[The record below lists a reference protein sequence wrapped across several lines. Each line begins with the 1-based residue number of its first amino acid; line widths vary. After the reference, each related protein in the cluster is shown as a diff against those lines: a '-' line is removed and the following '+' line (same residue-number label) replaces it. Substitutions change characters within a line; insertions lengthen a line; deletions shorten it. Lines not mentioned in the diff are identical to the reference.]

1 MMKKIWNWIK
11 SPSSDF
17 ALFIVFL
24 LLLNIVS
31 YNSFF
36 RLDLT
41 EPKSYSLSKPSK
53 QVVKNLQEPLTIRV
67 FFDKNLPT
75 PYNSVAQYV
84 EDLLAEYDGV
94 ANKNF
99 SVINMDLSKEESLEM
114 ASDYG
119 LSQIQIQ
126 EIKNNEVGFKQ
137 VYMGLVLS
145 YGDSIETLDS
155 ITSTEGF
162 EYKLT
167 TKISKMIST
176 ADTLANL
183 KQDEKINV
191 TLYFS
196 PVLKNMGISGCAEL
210 EEIVETTFKEV
221 NKQNKDRLDYKVV
234 NPSESETIEFVQ
246 KYGIQAIQY
255 KSENQQKVAALGLVV
270 EYNDDFRVIPVQI
283 ERSLFGYVVSGLE
296 TIGESINESLQSLM
310 SNVQSIGYVTGHGE
324 LSLQDER
331 QALNFNKMVSA
342 HYQIEELNLV
352 ENDIPMN
359 MSCIVINGP
368 KADFAEEELYKIDQ
382 FIMRGGNVMFFVDSL
397 VEQGGSPYQAAEY
410 VPNELNIDKLLN
422 KYGVKRNYDYVMD
435 TNCYTTSSPEYG
447 KVNLYWAPIMQKDS
461 LAKKSV
467 ITQNLGYLI
476 FLQNGSLDISG
487 AENNSN
493 LKSTVLVKSSPESW
507 AQSERIMLNPI
518 FMTPPEAGNFA
529 PQNLAVMIEGK
540 FDSAYTEKPEF
551 ETSDESAEATE
562 NQTKD
567 ENQLT
572 TENHLASAKLP
583 GKIFVTGS
591 SYVTTYQILDGQDTS
606 PISMFFLN
614 VIDYLNGNEEVCTM
628 RTKGLGINVLTIKSP
643 ALATIAKYFNQF
655 GLVILVAVAG
665 LIVVRSRA
673 KRRKQI
679 REKYNP
685 NDSRQVK

>member
-1 MMKKIWNWIK
+1 MKKFINWLK

-99 SVINMDLSKEESLEM
+99 SVINMDLSKEESLAM

-310 SNVQSIGYVTGHGE
+310 SNVQSIGYVIGHGE

-562 NQTKD
+562 SQTKD

>member
-1 MMKKIWNWIK
+1 MKKFINWLK

-551 ETSDESAEATE
+551 ETFDESAEATE

>member
-1 MMKKIWNWIK
+1 MKKFINWLK

-99 SVINMDLSKEESLEM
+99 SVINMDLSKEESLAM

-183 KQDEKINV
+183 KQNEKINV

>member
-1 MMKKIWNWIK
+1 MKKFINWLK

-562 NQTKD
+562 NQTEG

-643 ALATIAKYFNQF
+643 AFATIAKYFNQF

>member
-1 MMKKIWNWIK
+1 MKKFINWLK

-99 SVINMDLSKEESLEM
+99 SVINMDLSKEESLAM

-283 ERSLFGYVVSGLE
+283 ERSLFGYVVSGFE

-476 FLQNGSLDISG
+476 FLQNGSLDIFG

>member
-1 MMKKIWNWIK
+1 MKKFINWLK

-99 SVINMDLSKEESLEM
+99 SVINMDLSKEESLAM

-167 TKISKMIST
+167 TKISRMIST

>member
-1 MMKKIWNWIK
+1 MKKFINWLK

-99 SVINMDLSKEESLEM
+99 SVINMDLSKEESLAM

-562 NQTKD
+562 SQTKD

>member
-1 MMKKIWNWIK
+1 MKKFINWLK

-99 SVINMDLSKEESLEM
+99 SVINMDLSKEESLAM

-529 PQNLAVMIEGK
+529 PHNLAVMIEGK

-562 NQTKD
+562 SQTKD

-665 LIVVRSRA
+665 LIVVRTRA

>member
-1 MMKKIWNWIK
+1 MKKFINWLK

-99 SVINMDLSKEESLEM
+99 SVINMDLSKEESLAM

-183 KQDEKINV
+183 KQNEKINI

-196 PVLKNMGISGCAEL
+196 PVLKNMGISGCNEL
-210 EEIVETTFKEV
+210 EQIVETSFKEV

-352 ENDIPMN
+352 EKDIPMN

-382 FIMRGGNVMFFVDSL
+382 FVMRGGNVMFFVDSL

-435 TNCYTTSSPEYG
+435 TNCYTTSSSEYG
-447 KVNLYWAPIMQKDS
+447 KMNLYWAPIMQKDQ

-529 PQNLAVMIEGK
+529 SQNLAVMIEGK
-540 FDSAYTEKPEF
+540 FDSAYTEKPKF
-551 ETSDESAEATE
+551 ETSDESAETTE
-562 NQTKD
+562 NQTQD

-583 GKIFVTGS
+583 GKIFVIGS

-628 RTKGLGINVLTIKSP
+628 RTKGLEINVLTIKSP

>member
-1 MMKKIWNWIK
+1 MKKFINWLK

-99 SVINMDLSKEESLEM
+99 SVINMDLSKEESLAM

-183 KQDEKINV
+183 KQNEKINI

-196 PVLKNMGISGCAEL
+196 PVLKNMGISGCNEL
-210 EEIVETTFKEV
+210 EQIVETSFKEV

-352 ENDIPMN
+352 EKDIPMN

-382 FIMRGGNVMFFVDSL
+382 FVMRGGNVMFFVDSL

-435 TNCYTTSSPEYG
+435 TNCYTTSSSEYG
-447 KVNLYWAPIMQKDS
+447 KMNLYWAPIMQKDQ

-518 FMTPPEAGNFA
+518 FMTPPEVGNFA
-529 PQNLAVMIEGK
+529 SQNLAVMIEGK
-540 FDSAYTEKPEF
+540 FDSAYTEKPKF
-551 ETSDESAEATE
+551 EISDESAEATE
-562 NQTKD
+562 NQTQD

-591 SYVTTYQILDGQDTS
+591 SYVTTYQILDGQDTA

>member
-1 MMKKIWNWIK
+1 MKKFINWLK

-99 SVINMDLSKEESLEM
+99 SVINMDLSKEESLAM

-296 TIGESINESLQSLM
+296 TIGESINKSLQSLM

>member
-1 MMKKIWNWIK
+1 MKKFINWLK

-99 SVINMDLSKEESLEM
+99 SVINMDLSKEDSLAM

-435 TNCYTTSSPEYG
+435 TNCYSTSSPEYG

>member
-1 MMKKIWNWIK
+1 MKKFINWLK

-99 SVINMDLSKEESLEM
+99 SVINMDLSKEESLAM

-183 KQDEKINV
+183 KQNEKINI

-196 PVLKNMGISGCAEL
+196 PVLKNMGISGCNEL
-210 EEIVETTFKEV
+210 EQIVETSFKEV

-435 TNCYTTSSPEYG
+435 TNCYSTSSSEYG
-447 KVNLYWAPIMQKDS
+447 KMNLYWAPIMQKDQ

-529 PQNLAVMIEGK
+529 SQNLAVMIEGK
-540 FDSAYTEKPEF
+540 FDSAYTEKPKF
-551 ETSDESAEATE
+551 ETSDESAETTE
-562 NQTKD
+562 NQTQD

-583 GKIFVTGS
+583 GKIFVIGS

>member
-1 MMKKIWNWIK
+1 MKKFINWLK

-99 SVINMDLSKEESLEM
+99 SVINMDLSKEESLAM

-183 KQDEKINV
+183 KQNEKINI

-210 EEIVETTFKEV
+210 EEIVETSFKEV

-352 ENDIPMN
+352 EKDIPMN
-359 MSCIVINGP
+359 MSCIIINGP

-382 FIMRGGNVMFFVDSL
+382 FVMRGGNVMFFVDSL

-435 TNCYTTSSPEYG
+435 TNCYSTSSSEYG
-447 KVNLYWAPIMQKDS
+447 KMNLYWAPIMQKDQ

-529 PQNLAVMIEGK
+529 SQNLAVMIEGK
-540 FDSAYTEKPEF
+540 FDSAYTEKPKF

-562 NQTKD
+562 NQTKG

-583 GKIFVTGS
+583 GKIFVIGS

>member
-1 MMKKIWNWIK
+1 MKKFINWLK

-99 SVINMDLSKEESLEM
+99 SVINMDLSKEESLAM

-562 NQTKD
+562 NQTKGED
-567 ENQLT
+567 QLT

>member
-1 MMKKIWNWIK
+1 MKKFINWLK

-99 SVINMDLSKEESLEM
+99 SVINMDLSKEESLGM

-529 PQNLAVMIEGK
+529 SQNLAVMIEGK
-540 FDSAYTEKPEF
+540 FDSAYTEKPKF

-567 ENQLT
+567 EDQLT

>member
-1 MMKKIWNWIK
+1 MKKFINWLK

-53 QVVKNLQEPLTIRV
+53 QVVKNLKEPLTIRV

-99 SVINMDLSKEESLEM
+99 SVINMDLSKEESLAM

-183 KQDEKINV
+183 KQNEKINI

-196 PVLKNMGISGCAEL
+196 PVLKNMGISGCNEL
-210 EEIVETTFKEV
+210 EQIVETSFKEV
-221 NKQNKDRLDYKVV
+221 NKQNKDRLDYKVI

-352 ENDIPMN
+352 EKDIPMN

-382 FIMRGGNVMFFVDSL
+382 FVMRGGNVMFFVDSL

-435 TNCYTTSSPEYG
+435 TNCYTTSSSEYG
-447 KVNLYWAPIMQKDS
+447 KMNLYWAPIMQKDQ

-529 PQNLAVMIEGK
+529 SQNLAVMIEGK
-540 FDSAYTEKPEF
+540 FDSAYTEKPKF
-551 ETSDESAEATE
+551 ETSNESAEATE
-562 NQTKD
+562 NQTQD

-591 SYVTTYQILDGQDTS
+591 SYVTTYQILDGQDTA

-628 RTKGLGINVLTIKSP
+628 RTKGLGINVLNIKSP

>member
-1 MMKKIWNWIK
+1 MKKFINWLK

-368 KADFAEEELYKIDQ
+368 KADFAEKELYKIDQ

-518 FMTPPEAGNFA
+518 FMTPPEADNFA

>member
-1 MMKKIWNWIK
+1 MKKFINWLK

-99 SVINMDLSKEESLEM
+99 SVINMDLSKEESLAM

-183 KQDEKINV
+183 KQNEKINI

-196 PVLKNMGISGCAEL
+196 PVLKNMGISGCNEL
-210 EEIVETTFKEV
+210 EQIVETSFKEV

-352 ENDIPMN
+352 EKDIPMN

-382 FIMRGGNVMFFVDSL
+382 FVMRGGNIMFFVDSL

-435 TNCYTTSSPEYG
+435 TNCYTTSSSEYG
-447 KVNLYWAPIMQKDS
+447 KMNLYWAPIMQKDQ

-518 FMTPPEAGNFA
+518 FMTPPEAGNFVS
-529 PQNLAVMIEGK
+529 QNLAVMIEGK
-540 FDSAYTEKPEF
+540 FDSAYTEKPKF
-551 ETSDESAEATE
+551 ETSDESAETTE
-562 NQTKD
+562 NQTQD

-628 RTKGLGINVLTIKSP
+628 RTKGLGINVLNIKSP
-643 ALATIAKYFNQF
+643 ALVTIAKYFNQF

>member
-1 MMKKIWNWIK
+1 MKKFINWLK

-99 SVINMDLSKEESLEM
+99 SVINMDLSKEESLTM

-435 TNCYTTSSPEYG
+435 TNCYSTSSPEYG

-518 FMTPPEAGNFA
+518 FMTPPEASNFA

-614 VIDYLNGNEEVCTM
+614 VIDYLNVNEEVCTM

-665 LIVVRSRA
+665 LIVVRSRV

>member
-1 MMKKIWNWIK
+1 MKKFINWLK

-99 SVINMDLSKEESLEM
+99 SVINMDLSKEESLAM

-493 LKSTVLVKSSPESW
+493 LKSTVLVKSSTESW

-518 FMTPPEAGNFA
+518 FMTPPEASNFA

-567 ENQLT
+567 EDQLT

>member
-1 MMKKIWNWIK
+1 MKKFINWLK

-99 SVINMDLSKEESLEM
+99 SVINMDLSKEESLAM

-183 KQDEKINV
+183 KQNEKINI

-196 PVLKNMGISGCAEL
+196 PVLKNMGISGCNEL
-210 EEIVETTFKEV
+210 EQIVETSFKEV

-352 ENDIPMN
+352 EKDIPMN

-382 FIMRGGNVMFFVDSL
+382 FVMRGGNIMFFVDSL

-435 TNCYTTSSPEYG
+435 TNCYTTSSSEYG
-447 KVNLYWAPIMQKDS
+447 KMNLYWAPIMQKDQ

-529 PQNLAVMIEGK
+529 SQNLAVMIEGK
-540 FDSAYTEKPEF
+540 FDSAYTEKPKF
-551 ETSDESAEATE
+551 ETSDESAETTE
-562 NQTKD
+562 NQTQD

-665 LIVVRSRA
+665 LILVRSRA

>member
-1 MMKKIWNWIK
+1 MKKFINWLK

-99 SVINMDLSKEESLEM
+99 SVINMDLSKEESLAM

-183 KQDEKINV
+183 KQNEKINI

-210 EEIVETTFKEV
+210 EEIVETSFKEV

-352 ENDIPMN
+352 EKDIPMN

-382 FIMRGGNVMFFVDSL
+382 FVMRGGNVMFFVDSL

-435 TNCYTTSSPEYG
+435 TNCYTTSSSEYG
-447 KVNLYWAPIMQKDS
+447 KMNLYWAPIMQKDQ

-529 PQNLAVMIEGK
+529 SQNLAVMIEGK
-540 FDSAYTEKPEF
+540 FDSAYTEKPKF
-551 ETSDESAEATE
+551 ETSNESAEATE
-562 NQTKD
+562 NQTQD

-583 GKIFVTGS
+583 GKIFVIGS

-643 ALATIAKYFNQF
+643 ALVTIAKYFNQF

>member
-1 MMKKIWNWIK
+1 MKKFINWLK

-99 SVINMDLSKEESLEM
+99 SVINMDLSKEESLAM

-210 EEIVETTFKEV
+210 EEIVETSFKEV

-352 ENDIPMN
+352 EKDIPMN

-382 FIMRGGNVMFFVDSL
+382 FVMRGGNIMFFVDSL

-435 TNCYTTSSPEYG
+435 TNCYTTSSSEYG
-447 KVNLYWAPIMQKDS
+447 KMNLYWAPIMQKDQ

-529 PQNLAVMIEGK
+529 SQNLAVMIEGK
-540 FDSAYTEKPEF
+540 FDSAYTEKPKF
-551 ETSDESAEATE
+551 ETSDESAETTE
-562 NQTKD
+562 NQTQDK
-567 ENQLT
+567 NQLT

-591 SYVTTYQILDGQDTS
+591 SYVTTYQILDGQDSS

>member
-1 MMKKIWNWIK
+1 M
-11 SPSSDF
+11 
-17 ALFIVFL
+17 FL

-562 NQTKD
+562 NQTKG

>member
-1 MMKKIWNWIK
+1 MKKFINWLK

-84 EDLLAEYDGV
+84 EDLLVEYDGV

-99 SVINMDLSKEESLEM
+99 SVINMDLSKEESLAM

-196 PVLKNMGISGCAEL
+196 PVLKNMGISSCAEL

-435 TNCYTTSSPEYG
+435 TNCYSTSSPEYG

-518 FMTPPEAGNFA
+518 FMTPPEASNFA

-562 NQTKD
+562 NQTKG

>member
-1 MMKKIWNWIK
+1 MKKFINWLK

-99 SVINMDLSKEESLEM
+99 SVINMDLSKEESLAM

-183 KQDEKINV
+183 KQNEKINI

-196 PVLKNMGISGCAEL
+196 PVLKNMGISGCNEL
-210 EEIVETTFKEV
+210 EQIIETSFKEV

-352 ENDIPMN
+352 EKDIPMN

-382 FIMRGGNVMFFVDSL
+382 FVMRGGNIMFFVDSL

-435 TNCYTTSSPEYG
+435 TNCYTTSSSEYG
-447 KVNLYWAPIMQKDS
+447 KMNLYWAPIMQKDQ

-529 PQNLAVMIEGK
+529 SQNLAVMIEGK
-540 FDSAYTEKPEF
+540 FDSAYTEKPKF
-551 ETSDESAEATE
+551 ETSDESAETTE
-562 NQTKD
+562 NQTQDK
-567 ENQLT
+567 NQLT

>member
-1 MMKKIWNWIK
+1 MKKFINWLK

-99 SVINMDLSKEESLEM
+99 SVINMDLSKEESLAM

-183 KQDEKINV
+183 KQNEKINI

-210 EEIVETTFKEV
+210 EEIVETSFKEV

-352 ENDIPMN
+352 EKDIPMN

-382 FIMRGGNVMFFVDSL
+382 FVMRGGNIMFFVDSL

-435 TNCYTTSSPEYG
+435 TNCYTTSSSEYG
-447 KVNLYWAPIMQKDS
+447 KMNLYWAPIMQKDQ

-529 PQNLAVMIEGK
+529 SQNLAVMIEGK
-540 FDSAYTEKPEF
+540 FDSAYTEKPKF

-562 NQTKD
+562 NQTQD

-583 GKIFVTGS
+583 GKIFVIGS

>member
-1 MMKKIWNWIK
+1 MKKFINWLK

-643 ALATIAKYFNQF
+643 AFATIAKYFNQF
-655 GLVILVAVAG
+655 GLVILVVVAG

>member
-1 MMKKIWNWIK
+1 MKKFINWLK

-422 KYGVKRNYDYVMD
+422 KYGVKRNYAYVMD

-551 ETSDESAEATE
+551 EPSDESAEATE

>member
-1 MMKKIWNWIK
+1 MKKFINWLK

-99 SVINMDLSKEESLEM
+99 SVINMDLSKEDSLAM

-119 LSQIQIQ
+119 LTQIQIQ

-643 ALATIAKYFNQF
+643 ALATVAKYFNQF

>member
-1 MMKKIWNWIK
+1 MKKFINWLK

-99 SVINMDLSKEESLEM
+99 SVINMDLSKEESLTM

-331 QALNFNKMVSA
+331 QALNFNKMVST

-447 KVNLYWAPIMQKDS
+447 KMNLYWAPIMQKDS

-518 FMTPPEAGNFA
+518 FMTPPEASNFA

-562 NQTKD
+562 NQTKG

>member
-1 MMKKIWNWIK
+1 MKKFINWLK

-99 SVINMDLSKEESLEM
+99 SVINMDLSKEESLAM

-210 EEIVETTFKEV
+210 EEIVATSFKEV

-352 ENDIPMN
+352 EKDIPMN

-382 FIMRGGNVMFFVDSL
+382 FVMRGGNVMFFVDSL

-435 TNCYTTSSPEYG
+435 TNCYTTSSSEYG
-447 KVNLYWAPIMQKDS
+447 KMNLYWAPIMQKDQ

-529 PQNLAVMIEGK
+529 SQNLAVMIEGK
-540 FDSAYTEKPEF
+540 FDSAYTEKPKF
-551 ETSDESAEATE
+551 ETSDESAETTE
-562 NQTKD
+562 NQTQD

-628 RTKGLGINVLTIKSP
+628 RTKGLGINVLNIKSP

>member
-1 MMKKIWNWIK
+1 MKKFINWLK

-99 SVINMDLSKEESLEM
+99 SVINMDLSKEESLTM

-435 TNCYTTSSPEYG
+435 TNCYSTSSPEYG

-518 FMTPPEAGNFA
+518 FMTPPEASNFA

-551 ETSDESAEATE
+551 ETSDESAEAAE

>member
-1 MMKKIWNWIK
+1 MKKFINWLK

-99 SVINMDLSKEESLEM
+99 SVINMDLSKEESLAM

-183 KQDEKINV
+183 KQNEKINI

-210 EEIVETTFKEV
+210 EEIVETSFKEV

-352 ENDIPMN
+352 EKDIPMN

-382 FIMRGGNVMFFVDSL
+382 FVMRGGNVMFFVDSL

-435 TNCYTTSSPEYG
+435 TNCYSTSNAEYG
-447 KVNLYWAPIMQKDS
+447 KMNLYWAPIMQKDQ

-529 PQNLAVMIEGK
+529 SQNLAVMIEGK
-540 FDSAYTEKPEF
+540 FDSAYTEKPKF
-551 ETSDESAEATE
+551 ETSDESAETTE
-562 NQTKD
+562 NQTQD

-583 GKIFVTGS
+583 GKIFVIGS

>member
-1 MMKKIWNWIK
+1 MKKFINWLK

-99 SVINMDLSKEESLEM
+99 SVINMDLSKEESLAM

-183 KQDEKINV
+183 KQNEKINI

-352 ENDIPMN
+352 EKDIPMN

-382 FIMRGGNVMFFVDSL
+382 FVMRGGNVMFFVDSL

-435 TNCYTTSSPEYG
+435 TNCYTTSSSEYG
-447 KVNLYWAPIMQKDS
+447 KMNLYWAPIMQKDQ

-529 PQNLAVMIEGK
+529 SQNLAVMIEGK
-540 FDSAYTEKPEF
+540 FDSAYTEKPKF
-551 ETSDESAEATE
+551 ETSDESAETTE
-562 NQTKD
+562 NQTQDK
-567 ENQLT
+567 NQLT

>member
-1 MMKKIWNWIK
+1 MKKFINWLK

-99 SVINMDLSKEESLEM
+99 SVINMDLSKEESLAM

-183 KQDEKINV
+183 KQNEKINI

-210 EEIVETTFKEV
+210 EEIVETSFKEV

-352 ENDIPMN
+352 EKDIPMN

-382 FIMRGGNVMFFVDSL
+382 FVMRGGNVMFFVDSL

-435 TNCYTTSSPEYG
+435 TNCYTTSSSEYG
-447 KVNLYWAPIMQKDS
+447 KMNLYWAPIMQKDQ

-529 PQNLAVMIEGK
+529 SQNLAVMIEGK
-540 FDSAYTEKPEF
+540 FDSAYTEKPKF
-551 ETSDESAEATE
+551 ETSDESAETTE
-562 NQTKD
+562 NQTQD

>member
-1 MMKKIWNWIK
+1 MKKFINWLK

-99 SVINMDLSKEESLEM
+99 SVINMDLSKEESLAM

-397 VEQGGSPYQAAEY
+397 VEQGGSSYQAAEY

>member
-1 MMKKIWNWIK
+1 MKKFINWLK

-99 SVINMDLSKEESLEM
+99 SVINMDLSKEESLAM

-183 KQDEKINV
+183 KQNEKINV

-435 TNCYTTSSPEYG
+435 TNCYSTSSPEYG

-518 FMTPPEAGNFA
+518 FMTPPEASNFA

-551 ETSDESAEATE
+551 ETSNESAEATE
-562 NQTKD
+562 NQTKG

>member
-1 MMKKIWNWIK
+1 MKKFINWLK

-99 SVINMDLSKEESLEM
+99 SVINMDLSKEESLAM

-435 TNCYTTSSPEYG
+435 TNCYSTSSPEYG

-628 RTKGLGINVLTIKSP
+628 RTKGLGINILTIKSP